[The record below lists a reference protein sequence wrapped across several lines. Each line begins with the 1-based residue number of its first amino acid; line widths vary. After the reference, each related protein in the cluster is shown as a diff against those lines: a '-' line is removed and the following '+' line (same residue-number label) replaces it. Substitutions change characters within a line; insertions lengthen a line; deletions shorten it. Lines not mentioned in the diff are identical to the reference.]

1 MTASS
6 SLSSVTFLSG
16 QLNIATPTVIQACLF
31 LFATLGTMTS
41 SPWIPSNMTTRTASF
56 GPNSCVWFQRR
67 DEHCLDVLF
76 RSRLCK
82 TSGHFL
88 SQQFLRRVGDGRL
101 PSINKNGVLCAL
113 RQKSNV
119 SVIDSGVFCL
129 QLLGASRNLLVH
141 CDRTLFQVLGA
152 FAEVPNHQ
160 MAQGCPWQI
169 VTVLALLKKRDQSR
183 HGTCIF
189 DCLLP
194 SPLTACPRFRFSPVK
209 CPVALPD
216 FCEFAPCV
224 ISVTRRSQT
233 TRLAVKNSSRLLQGT
248 VSTRKMMLF

>member
-1 MTASS
+1 M
-6 SLSSVTFLSG
+6 
-16 QLNIATPTVIQACLF
+16 
-31 LFATLGTMTS
+31 
-41 SPWIPSNMTTRTASF
+41 
-56 GPNSCVWFQRR
+56 
-67 DEHCLDVLF
+67 
-76 RSRLCK
+76 
-82 TSGHFL
+82 
-88 SQQFLRRVGDGRL
+88 
-101 PSINKNGVLCAL
+101 
-113 RQKSNV
+113 
-119 SVIDSGVFCL
+119 IDSGVFCL

-216 FCEFAPCV
+216 FCEFAPALSLSLEESDNEV
-224 ISVTRRSQT
+224 GGEKQFPIVARNREHTENDVV
-233 TRLAVKNSSRLLQGT
+233 LIL
-248 VSTRKMMLF
+248 